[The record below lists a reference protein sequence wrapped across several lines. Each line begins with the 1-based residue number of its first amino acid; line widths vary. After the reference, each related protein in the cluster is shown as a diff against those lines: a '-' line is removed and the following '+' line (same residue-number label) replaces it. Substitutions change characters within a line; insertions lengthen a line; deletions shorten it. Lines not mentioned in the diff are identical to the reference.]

1 MSGQSP
7 PRTLRTDDGHT
18 FTLGKRLGGGGEGE
32 VFLAGPSGDLAVKLY
47 KNPRRPR
54 LEAKIRAMV
63 QAGLAAQSELAAF
76 PWAVML
82 GNDGLFAGFLM
93 RAVRDRLPLHEVYA
107 PAARKQHFPTA
118 DYGFLAHTATNIAR
132 AVASVHLTGCVIGD
146 VNASGMLVDHQATV
160 ALVDADSFQF
170 VTATQKFPCLVGTP
184 EYTPPELQGRSL
196 EGITRTPNHDNFG
209 LAVLIFQTLMMGHHP
224 FNGVYSS
231 SVQNPPPISKR
242 IEQLHYPHP
251 IPEPNHPTAWDWLH
265 AHNASLSR
273 EGSST
278 RPGSP
283 HHTSGTGTGSTDTG
297 QQRPTTA
304 RRVPVTPPPGLPS
317 LVELSPVLAALFAQ
331 ALNTRG
337 DAERPTAQQWVEALE
352 AFEASLYVCPEDE
365 HHLYPGHLNSCP
377 WCQMEV
383 QSGTPLFPGRPPA
396 PIPPELAEALQQKP
410 YEQTTRP
417 TGRHTG
423 PSMGSMPRT
432 GGTPHT
438 GGSSASRGSI
448 SAGRGSAGAGNAT
461 TRRSPPPPAGTKRTA
476 GAPRPSGRR
485 VPMYAAGHA
494 SQAQTYNPRSV
505 PQSYGGGGGPFG
517 RLWRG
522 ITQTGR
528 GILTL
533 VRLVALAALIVI
545 IILLV
550 IGMFFGTPDTDTD
563 TNKPAVTHSN
573 RQRNSGN
580 GTGNANGGHNRN
592 ASPTSSNGASSG
604 SGGKPAATSRNGGTD
619 AGASGSTGSGAGNRT
634 AGSETGNDRT
644 NATSRSGTSNT
655 TAHGSPARGAGS
667 STGSGASSGAGT
679 GARPGPEAAET
690 RTGAG
695 NGNGRAAGERPSTSR
710 ANREAQAPGR
720 ENADISGRV
729 APHTPATGRGT
740 GTGAGTGSG
749 SGSGSGRGSYSP
761 SDSRNA
767 AGTSATPEG
776 SATSGAPGT
785 SGRSAASDS
794 AGTPGR
800 LGNQGAT
807 GTPARSGTPEASGT
821 AGRSGS
827 PDTSSTSGRQGSPA
841 APGASNT
848 PGTPGAAGNKGGTP
862 APDASGTQNSAITN
876 RVLYM
881 QRTLRQYGYAV
892 PESGNFDRTT
902 RAHAAEFLYNAT
914 GLPVRENQSVQEFYR
929 AFQRVQGENP
939 WQQDEGGKSGSGETP

>member
-82 GNDGLFAGFLM
+82 GSDGLFAGFLM

-251 IPEPNHPTAWDWLH
+251 IPDPNHPSAWDWLH

-283 HHTSGTGTGSTDTG
+283 HHASGTGTGSTDTG

-337 DAERPTAQQWVEALE
+337 DVERPTAQQWVEALE
-352 AFEASLYVCPEDE
+352 AFEASLYVCPEDK

-410 YEQTTRP
+410 YEQTIRP

-438 GGSSASRGSI
+438 GGSSA
-448 SAGRGSAGAGNAT
+448 GRGSAGAGAGNAT
-461 TRRSPPPPAGTKRTA
+461 TRRSPPPPAGAKRTA
-476 GAPRPSGRR
+476 GAPRPAGQR

-573 RQRNSGN
+573 RQRNSSN
-580 GTGNANGGHNRN
+580 GTGNANGGRNRN

-604 SGGKPAATSRNGGTD
+604 SGSNPATTSRNGGTG
-619 AGASGSTGSGAGNRT
+619 AGASGSTESGAGNRT
-634 AGSETGNDRT
+634 AGSETGSDRA

-655 TAHGSPARGAGS
+655 TAHGSPAKGAGS
-667 STGSGASSGAGT
+667 STGSGAGA
-679 GARPGPEAAET
+679 GARPGSEAAET
-690 RTGAG
+690 RT
-695 NGNGRAAGERPSTSR
+695 GNGRAAGERPSTSR

-729 APHTPATGRGT
+729 APHTPATDRGT
-740 GTGAGTGSG
+740 GTGAGTDSGSG
-749 SGSGSGRGSYSP
+749 SGSGSARGSYSP

-767 AGTSATPEG
+767 AGTSATPGG

-939 WQQDEGGKSGSGETP
+939 WQQDEGGKSGNGETP